1 MAQAKV
7 AAAESRRRRGM
18 LWSSPLVAGLCF
30 GLAYGVTHRLSNLNV
45 GDWGR
50 SGTGFDVQPFPGT
63 SLESLTLRFGA
74 PEAEIRGDLE
84 RQELER
90 QQAAQDQG
98 DPTLDVEQK
107 NLPTPSNRCS
117 AHNTPVL
124 VDKEGA
130 LAATSE
136 TCRNQNLGRFHKAAG
151 LNPLHPTIG
160 QFAGNNFGNHPGA
173 CVLVAR

>member
-1 MAQAKV
+1 MASPGTTRSSMAQAKV

-63 SLESLTLRFGA
+63 SLESLKLRFGA

-90 QQAAQDQG
+90 QEAAQDKA
-98 DPTLDVEQK
+98 P
-107 NLPTPSNRCS
+107 PTP
-117 AHNTPVL
+117 P
-124 VDKEGA
+124 
-130 LAATSE
+130 AATEGPAALDGLAPEPAELPAPEAPAPVPAATAAPPPPLLTPPPAPSAS
-136 TCRNQNLGRFHKAAG
+136 AAG
-151 LNPLHPTIG
+151 QP
-160 QFAGNNFGNHPGA
+160 
-173 CVLVAR
+173 